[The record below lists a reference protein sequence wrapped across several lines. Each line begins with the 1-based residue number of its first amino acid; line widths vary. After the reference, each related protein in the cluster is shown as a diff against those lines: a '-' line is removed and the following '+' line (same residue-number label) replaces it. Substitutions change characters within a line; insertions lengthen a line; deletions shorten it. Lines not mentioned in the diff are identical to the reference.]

1 MFVMD
6 EQRITEIETKLA
18 YQEDLICSLNQIIID
33 MQKQID
39 SLELRNNVLK
49 ENLKEIAQALPDTQD
64 INEVPPHY

>member
-18 YQEDLICSLNQIIID
+18 YQEDLIHSLNQIIID

-39 SLELRNNVLK
+39 SLELRNCTG
-49 ENLKEIAQALPDTQD
+49 AA
-64 INEVPPHY
+64 